1 MTGNTVFGED
11 MKEEEPGETGRG
23 NMNVAGDKD
32 DLLGRT
38 ITNDENAIKLAGK
51 GKLFNEVHGY
61 RMPRT
66 KRNWKRL
73 QQTVRPMPRS
83 LVALA
88 DDT

>member
-1 MTGNTVFGED
+1 
-11 MKEEEPGETGRG
+11 
-23 NMNVAGDKD
+23 MNVAGDKN

-51 GKLFNEVHGY
+51 GKLFDKVHGY

-66 KRNWKRL
+66 KRNRKRL

-83 LVALA
+83 LVVLA

>member
-1 MTGNTVFGED
+1 
-11 MKEEEPGETGRG
+11 
-23 NMNVAGDKD
+23 MNVTGDKD

-51 GKLFNEVHGY
+51 RKLFDKVHGY

-66 KRNWKRL
+66 KGYRKWS
-73 QQTVRPMPRS
+73 QQSIWAMPRS

-88 DDT
+88 HDT